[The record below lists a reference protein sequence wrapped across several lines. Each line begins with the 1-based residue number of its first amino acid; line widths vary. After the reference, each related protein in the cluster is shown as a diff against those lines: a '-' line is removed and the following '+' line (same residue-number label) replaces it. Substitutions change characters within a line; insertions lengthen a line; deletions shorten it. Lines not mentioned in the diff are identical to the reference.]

1 MNTVGINFDKLNNKL
16 KTLLEENKNLK
27 RQCENLQ
34 EENNETSCNNLELK
48 KKLQERDEQI
58 KKLQLQAEI
67 LSLENKRMN
76 YNNLKFLKI

>member
-1 MNTVGINFDKLNNKL
+1 MNTVGINFDKLNNEL

-27 RQCENLQ
+27 QQCENLQ
-34 EENNETSCNNLELK
+34 KENNETSCNHLELK

-67 LSLENKRMN
+67 LSLEKQKNE
-76 YNNLKFLKI
+76 LQQLEISQI